1 MALRSNFVRL
11 LAVAVLAA
19 CGRDATPQQPADA
32 YVDLDAPDHVGA
44 GPGGGL
50 LPELRFAVVGDTRPA
65 NIDDTAS
72 YPTDV
77 VRAIWSD
84 VEAETLHPPF
94 AVTTGDYM
102 FASTGGTEVDP
113 QLDLYLGARA
123 TYTGIVY
130 PTMGNHECT
139 GYTASNCGPYG
150 SDGATPNYT
159 EFLARMINPL
169 GEDRVWYAERFAAT
183 DGSWTA
189 KFVFVAANAW
199 NPIQSR
205 WLDAVLGEPTTYTFV
220 VRHEPHYSDTAP
232 GVDPSQQIMAR
243 HPLTML
249 ITGHSHLYE
258 HVPAYREIIVG
269 TGGAPLTSSSNYGYV
284 IINRLPDGTLQENA
298 YDYASRA
305 IVDHFQVTTDGV
317 LVP

>member
-1 MALRSNFVRL
+1 
-11 LAVAVLAA
+11 
-19 CGRDATPQQPADA
+19 
-32 YVDLDAPDHVGA
+32 
-44 GPGGGL
+44 
-50 LPELRFAVVGDTRPA
+50 
-65 NIDDTAS
+65 
-72 YPTDV
+72 
-77 VRAIWSD
+77 
-84 VEAETLHPPF
+84 
-94 AVTTGDYM
+94 
-102 FASTGGTEVDP
+102 
-113 QLDLYLGARA
+113 
-123 TYTGIVY
+123 
-130 PTMGNHECT
+130 
-139 GYTASNCGPYG
+139 
-150 SDGATPNYT
+150 
-159 EFLARMINPL
+159 MINPL

-298 YDYASRA
+298 YDYASHA
-305 IVDHFQVTTDGV
+305 VVDHFQVSADGV